1 MQQCLLLSLIKYL
14 YLRKNKRC
22 IQIIEEFGEFVLAR
36 LFSMVFKQI
45 RLYVCIE
52 YLRVS
57 EYNLFGITGL
67 MIAKI
72 VLSFVAV
79 LLNYI
84 ARKWI
89 IFTSKEY

>member
-67 MIAKI
+67 GDRQNC
-72 VLSFVAV
+72 VVV
-79 LLNYI
+79 CGCLLNYI

-89 IFTSKEY
+89 VFTSKEY